1 MSRPLTESDLIFPT
15 QSLSISGTLNS
26 LKRSALSTH
35 NRLSSIQFDAD
46 FVTSVS
52 KSYSLPLVANERC
65 GSWYITPAVKAE
77 SVYFKSTD
85 GHTNEWKFSV
95 RRLNLQLLD
104 LVGEEGGCV
113 IVDST
118 RRGKSM
124 PDALSKT
131 VPIWCCVLNR
141 ALFEGVHQLHTAPQ
155 AVSESE
161 HAQIERRI
169 DGFVR
174 EFLDICKPDVEVLRN
189 KIRRPMRP
197 IWVTQTSSIPE
208 APPTFT
214 DFHPI
219 VLCTASRRVNGAE
232 GSEGGY
238 IQGAADDH
246 EAWSQGL
253 TPVLFWN
260 HRDQLLNTNEDDLP
274 GLIKKLLEEET
285 ASDAAPILVK
295 PTSSL
300 YISTFQN
307 LNTSPFDVV
316 ISCGPGPLQIP
327 KSGPRPR
334 YLHLQCQTGKLGSR
348 DLRTQ
353 LKRLPILEAWLP
365 PNPSTTNKKILI
377 CDTTGKDLAVGT
389 ALAILCMY
397 ADPSG
402 TLTFLPH
409 TCAKIDKKT
418 IKQRLA
424 WLTTTHPT
432 LNPPRATL
440 QSVNAWLM
448 PNPSDSAAHV
458 SPSPPDTLQQPKT
471 PGRLTAA
478 SVFTALQA
486 SSPWSFTRTL
496 TSALPSHPSGTVSG
510 TATFTPLPSS
520 RPALLY
526 AEEGEFTTTTGMKF
540 TTRMKYVYVLR
551 GELNE
556 KLERVPEDECIAVH
570 FWAEKAGAGLEEG
583 EGERD
588 GVGGLFVEMYLQ
600 GGVEVK
606 DMDAGT
612 GGKDPVAR
620 VKNKE
625 QHLCGMDLYAAI
637 WQIPVGGE
645 GLKWWEVRYDV
656 KGPKKEYVSET
667 RYSARTGV

>member
-1 MSRPLTESDLIFPT
+1 MSRPLTEADLIFPT
-15 QSLSISGTLNS
+15 QSLSISSTLNS

-35 NRLSSIQFDAD
+35 NRLSSIQFDAE
-46 FVTSVS
+46 FVASVS
-52 KSYSLPLVANERC
+52 EAYGLPLVANERC
-65 GSWYITPAVKAE
+65 GSWYIHPARKAE

-104 LVGEEGGCV
+104 LVGRDGGCV

-131 VPIWCCVLNR
+131 VPVWCCVMNR
-141 ALFEGVHQLHTAPQ
+141 ALFPGEGVHELHTAPQ

-161 HAQIERRI
+161 HTQIERLI

-174 EFLDICKPDVEVLRN
+174 EFLDICEPDVELLRSR
-189 KIRRPMRP
+189 IRKPMRP
-197 IWVTQTSSIPE
+197 IWVTQTSSVPE
-208 APPTFT
+208 APPSFPE
-214 DFHPI
+214 FQPI

-253 TPVLFWN
+253 TPTLFWA
-260 HRDQLLNTNEDDLP
+260 HREQLLGTNEEDLP
-274 GLIKKLLEEET
+274 DLIKRLVKEET

-300 YISTFQN
+300 YISTTQN
-307 LNTSPFDVV
+307 LNTAPFDVV
-316 ISCGPGPLQIP
+316 ISCGPEPLPGLI
-327 KSGPRPR
+327 SGAKTS

-353 LKRLPILEAWLP
+353 LKRLPILETWLP
-365 PNPSTTNKKILI
+365 PGSTHTDKKILI
-377 CDTTGKDLAVGT
+377 CDSTGKDLAVGT

-397 ADPSG
+397 TDASG
-402 TLTFLPH
+402 ALTFLPDRR
-409 TCAKIDKKT
+409 AKIDKKV
-418 IKQRLA
+418 IKQRLS

-448 PNPSDSAAHV
+448 PNPSAAHE
-458 SPSPPDTLQQPKT
+458 SSPPPRTPPPQPVPPT
-471 PGRLTAA
+471 RPTAA
-478 SVFTALQA
+478 AFFTALHA
-486 SSPWSFTRTL
+486 HSPWTFTRTL

-540 TTRMKYVYVLR
+540 TTRVKYVYVLR
-551 GELNE
+551 GELND
-556 KLERVPEDECIAVH
+556 KVERVEEEEWIAVH
-570 FWAEKAGAGLEEG
+570 FHAEKVGDEKGDG
-583 EGERD
+583 DGD
-588 GVGGLFVEMYLQ
+588 GVGALFVEMDV
-600 GGVEVK
+600 GNGVV
-606 DMDAGT
+606 DGDG
-612 GGKDPVAR
+612 VAKIR
-620 VKNKE
+620 NKA
-625 QHLCGMDLYAAI
+625 QHLCGRDLYAAV
-637 WQIPVGGE
+637 WEVPVGELG
-645 GLKWWEVRYDV
+645 WWGVRYEV
-656 KGPKKEYVSET
+656 QGPKKEYFSET
-667 RYSARTGV
+667 RYSASTKI

>member
-15 QSLSISGTLNS
+15 QSLSISSTLNS

-46 FVTSVS
+46 FVSS
-52 KSYSLPLVANERC
+52 ISEAYGLPLVANERC
-65 GSWYITPAVKAE
+65 GSWYIPPARKAE

-104 LVGEEGGCV
+104 LVGRDGGCV

-131 VPIWCCVLNR
+131 VPVWCCVMNR
-141 ALFEGVHQLHTAPQ
+141 ALFSEEGVHELHTAPQ
-155 AVSESE
+155 AVSGSE

-174 EFLDICKPDVEVLRN
+174 DFLDICKPDVEALRS
-189 KIRRPMRP
+189 KIRKPMRP
-197 IWVTQTSSIPE
+197 IWVTQTSSIPD
-208 APPTFT
+208 APPSFPE
-214 DFHPI
+214 FHPI

-253 TPVLFWN
+253 TPTLFWS
-260 HRDQLLNTNEDDLP
+260 HRDQLLTTNEEDLP
-274 GLIKKLLEEET
+274 DLIKRLVEEET
-285 ASDAAPILVK
+285 ASDAAPILIK
-295 PTSSL
+295 PTSTL
-300 YISTFQN
+300 YISTAQN
-307 LNTSPFDVV
+307 LNPASFDVV
-316 ISCGPGPLQIP
+316 ISCGPEPLPGLIT
-327 KSGPRPR
+327 KSKTR

-353 LKRLPILEAWLP
+353 LKRLPILETWLP
-365 PNPSTTNKKILI
+365 PGTSDQKILI
-377 CDTTGKDLAVGT
+377 CDSTGKDLAVGT

-397 ADPSG
+397 ADASG
-402 TLTFLPH
+402 ALTFLPH
-409 TCAKIDKKT
+409 THAKIDKKV

-448 PNPSDSAAHV
+448 PNPSASAAHA
-458 SPSPPDTLQQPKT
+458 SPSPPRTPPQPAP
-471 PGRLTAA
+471 PGRPTAA
-478 SVFTALQA
+478 SLFTALHA
-486 SSPWSFTRTL
+486 HSPWSFTRTL
-496 TSALPSHPSGTVSG
+496 SSALPSHPSGTVTG

-526 AEEGEFTTTTGMKF
+526 TEEGEFATTTGLKF

-551 GELNE
+551 GELDNNA
-556 KLERVPEDECIAVH
+556 ERVLDEEWLAVH
-570 FWAEKAGAGLEEG
+570 FFSESGEEG
-583 EGERD
+583 GGD
-588 GVGGLFVEMYLQ
+588 GVGALFVEMDMV
-600 GGVEVK
+600 GMEVV
-606 DMDAGT
+606 DEIAS
-612 GGKDPVAR
+612 
-620 VKNKE
+620 VKNRE
-625 QHLCGMDLYAAI
+625 QHLCGRDLYAAV
-637 WQIPVGGE
+637 WEVPVVSE
-645 GLKWWEVRYDV
+645 GVGMRWWKVRYDV
-656 KGPKKEYVSET
+656 QGPKKEYVSET
-667 RYSARTGV
+667 RYTRM